1 MRRLAFVPILL
12 AVTTLALHTAA
23 LAAFDDLEK
32 SFDAY
37 YRTGLDTANVVAVEN
52 LTLQKD
58 AMTLLLKKG
67 VLVSMLPIEGE
78 VTGAI
83 FVGEGTASLTP
94 PTPMDTWFLK
104 KNYGAPQFSEKFT
117 ALFLRFSDGTEK
129 SFPKPPPGAD
139 VTTVTTGM
147 DAIVKTFKERQGVAD
162 GWLGTFDMDMHYLD
176 NRIGGIKGQ
185 EFFYSQFQTE
195 KWGWVTFLFDLGSVI
210 EVKLGHDRS
219 VGAYR
224 DYLEWATF
232 HRKEDYQQGRYVMM
246 PAADNK
252 ENIDVVRTDM
262 AVSIPTTKTV
272 EIDAKLTIKP
282 LIDSIGAL
290 RFNLVNQIGDM
301 SWRNRG
307 RPVVVESVT
316 DGSGDALPF
325 IHKRDE
331 LLVRLP
337 KPIRR
342 SEEYVVRVKAHED
355 TIIQLTAESYFIYN
369 TYPWYPQYGYNGGRF
384 AFDFTIEIQH
394 PLLVMGSG
402 RIVKEWEDPKTKMHG
417 IELKMDDQVQFPS
430 MLFGRF
436 QLDKSVYSS
445 PVSKGDIAMSV
456 SAFPV
461 MTVTITDRDVLEFL
475 GVTIPITV
483 TLHVPVGKVKG
494 VIEESQNIIKFY
506 ENLYGP
512 FPFDELNI
520 AQMAPQ
526 LDFGQAPPGLVQLTG
541 IAFLSQA
548 EVAEFIQEADMIH
561 GFLSHEI
568 GHQWWGHAIGW
579 ANDEDTWLSESFAE
593 YSSGLYVQA
602 LQGERRFQQKMSGW
616 KKHAKQADPVAPI
629 ALATAIGGDNAGK
642 YYTQLVYDKGPL
654 VVHMIRMQMG
664 NDNYVKAMTGLMT
677 KYRHQN
683 ITTEILSKELG
694 LVTGYN
700 WDYFFD
706 QWFRGVG
713 IPEIHCKWKATP
725 KDGKYLFE
733 MTLSQKDADNFKKIL
748 ALPVVWHGAS
758 KEQLAQK
765 DVPFAKQGQVVQL
778 MLPFEPKSVE
788 VDPNHNLL
796 ADVVMDK

>member
-12 AVTTLALHTAA
+12 SVAMLADHAPA

-67 VLVSMLPIEGE
+67 VLVPMMPIEGE

-94 PTPMDTWFLK
+94 PTPMDAWFLK
-104 KNYGAPQFSEKFT
+104 KTYGAPQFSEKFT
-117 ALFLRFSDGTEK
+117 SLFMRFSDVTEK
-129 SFPKPPPGAD
+129 SFPKPPPGTD

-185 EFFYSQFQTE
+185 EFFYAQLQTE
-195 KWGWVTFLFDLGSVI
+195 KWGWVTFSLDLGSVV
-210 EVKLGHDRS
+210 EVSLGHDRT

-224 DYLEWATF
+224 DYLEWARF

-246 PAADNK
+246 PAADSK

-262 AVSIPTTKTV
+262 KITIPNTKTV
-272 EIDAKLTIKP
+272 SIDAKLTIKP
-282 LIDSIGAL
+282 LVESIAAL
-290 RFNLVNQIGDM
+290 RFDLVNQAGNV
-301 SWRNRG
+301 SWRDQS
-307 RPVVVESVT
+307 RPVIVEAVT
-316 DGSGDALPF
+316 DAAGKALPF

-331 LLVRLP
+331 LLMRLP
-337 KPIRR
+337 KPLRR
-342 SEEYVVRVKAHED
+342 GEEYVVEVKAHED
-355 TIIQLTAESYFIYN
+355 TIVQLTAESYLLYN
-369 TYPWYPQYGYNGGRF
+369 TYPWFPQYGYNGGRY
-384 AFDFTIEIQH
+384 AFDFTIEIQR
-394 PLLVMGSG
+394 PLLVIGSG
-402 RIVKEWEDPKTKMHG
+402 RIVREWEDPNTKMNG

-430 MLFGRF
+430 ILFGRF
-436 QLDKSVYSS
+436 QRDKSVYSS
-445 PVSKGDIAMSV
+445 AVSKGDVAMSV

-461 MTVTITDRDVLEFL
+461 MTASITDPETMEFL
-475 GVTIPITV
+475 GLRTPVTF
-483 TLHVPVGKVKG
+483 TLNVPPGKTKG
-494 VIEESQNIIKFY
+494 IMEESQNIIKFY

-512 FPFDELNI
+512 FPFDELNV

-526 LDFGQAPPGLVQLTG
+526 LGFGQAPPGLIQLTG

-548 EVAEFIQEADMIH
+548 EVAEFMQEADMIH

-568 GHQWWGHAIGW
+568 GHQWWGHTVGW
-579 ANDEDTWLSESFAE
+579 ANSHDTWLSESFAE

-602 LQGERRFQQKMSGW
+602 LQGERRFQQKMSDW
-616 KKHAKQADPVAPI
+616 KKHARQADPVAPI

-642 YYTQLVYDKGPL
+642 YYTQLIYNKGPL

-683 ITTEILSKELG
+683 ITTELLSKELG

-758 KEQLAQK
+758 KDQLAQK

-778 MLPFEPKSVE
+778 MLPFEPKQVE
-788 VDPNHNLL
+788 VDPNHNIL
-796 ADVVMDK
+796 ADIVMDK